1 MAAIT
6 ATTAIAKNLCLDN
19 TWIPPLK
26 QKIITGRPSP
36 VGIAAIYST
45 TLDVM
50 SNWQLSELIEDG
62 ESPNAEPRLEPDL

>member
-19 TWIPPLK
+19 TVVPSIETK
-26 QKIITGRPSP
+26 NITGRHSP
-36 VGIAAIYST
+36 VDIAAIYST

-50 SNWQLSELIEDG
+50 SNWQLVELI
-62 ESPNAEPRLEPDL
+62 RRRRITQR